1 MDNTVKK
8 PSMEDE
14 EKNALGQK
22 LAMIQRKYP
31 STALLRDAEVPV
43 SVTVW
48 EPLKKGAK
56 SGYLTEI
63 DGAIEKIDFQQNQIV
78 VSGNRIK
85 LGAIVQLIVPDEFE
99 YSDGYSDDYSD
110 SYSDSDSD
118 NYTNPNED
126 YTPYPQRRPYGDFSR
141 RTGEYEDYSDVS
153 YEDYSDY
160 GSSSVGY
167 YPDEWS
173 DDREPVMS
181 PTRNSNRP
189 TNRKWA

>member
-48 EPLKKGAK
+48 EPVKKGAK
-56 SGYLTEI
+56 TGYLTEI
-63 DGAIEKIDFQQNQIV
+63 DGMIEKIDFQQNQIV

-85 LGAIVQLIVPDEFE
+85 LGAIVQITVPDEFE
-99 YSDGYSDDYSD
+99 YSDDYSD
-110 SYSDSDSD
+110 SGSD
-118 NYTNPNED
+118 NYTTPHED
-126 YTPYPQRRPYGDFSR
+126 YTPYTHGIFPH
-141 RTGEYEDYSDVS
+141 RTREYDDYSDVS
-153 YEDYSDY
+153 YDDYSDY

-181 PTRNSNRP
+181 PTRNSN
-189 TNRKWA
+189 NRKWA

>member
-22 LAMIQRKYP
+22 LALIQKKYP

-48 EPLKKGAK
+48 EPVKKGAK
-56 SGYLTEI
+56 SGYLREI

-78 VSGNRIK
+78 VGGNRVK
-85 LGAIVQLIVPDEFE
+85 LGSIVQITVPDEFE
-99 YSDGYSDDYSD
+99 YSDDYSD
-110 SYSDSDSD
+110 SYSDNYADSSR
-118 NYTNPNED
+118 ED
-126 YTPYPQRRPYGDFSR
+126 YTPYNQHRLYGDFPR
-141 RTGEYEDYSDVS
+141 CTGEYEYYSDVS

-167 YPDEWS
+167 YPDEWA

-181 PTRNSNRP
+181 PSRNSNRP
-189 TNRKWA
+189 INRKWA

>member
-22 LAMIQRKYP
+22 LAMIQKKYP
-31 STALLRDAEVPV
+31 STALLRDAEVTV

-56 SGYLTEI
+56 SGYLREI

-78 VSGNRIK
+78 VGGNRVK
-85 LGAIVQLIVPDEFE
+85 LGSIVQITVPDEFE
-99 YSDGYSDDYSD
+99 YSDDYSD
-110 SYSDSDSD
+110 SGSD
-118 NYTNPNED
+118 NYTNPHED
-126 YTPYPQRRPYGDFSR
+126 YTPYNQHRPYGDYPR
-141 RTGEYEDYSDVS
+141 RTGEYEDFCDVS
-153 YEDYSDY
+153 YDDYSDY

-181 PTRNSNRP
+181 PTKNYNIP